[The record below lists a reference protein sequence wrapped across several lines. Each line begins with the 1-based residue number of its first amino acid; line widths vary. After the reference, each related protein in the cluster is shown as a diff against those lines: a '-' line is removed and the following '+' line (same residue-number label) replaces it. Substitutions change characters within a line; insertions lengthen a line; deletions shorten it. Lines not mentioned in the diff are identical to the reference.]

1 MKLKKEYLKSMIKRR
16 KTRSVKVGQINIGD
30 HAPILVQSMCSTD
43 TRDIKSTVRQILE
56 LEEVGCEIIRVA
68 VPDMEAA
75 KALGKIKKQIHIPL
89 VADIHFD
96 YRLAL
101 ESAKQGVDKLR
112 LNPGNIGEMENV
124 KKVVKI
130 AKERHLPIRI
140 GINVGSLDK
149 KILAKYKGK
158 ATPEAMVESAKQHL
172 KILENLNFYNTIV
185 SLKASDVTRTIEAYQ
200 LFSKKYDY
208 PVHLGITEAGTV
220 WSGSIKSA
228 VGIGSL
234 LSQGIGDTIRVS
246 LTGSVTEEV
255 RVGFEILK
263 SLDLRK
269 RGPILISCP
278 TCGRTEIDLIGL
290 ANKVEQA
297 ISKIEKPIKVAVMG
311 CVVNGPGEAREAD
324 IGVAGGKHCGA
335 IFIKGKV
342 IKTVPE
348 NKILSALL
356 DKIKKLG

>member
-1 MKLKKEYLKSMIKRR
+1 MWKRKQTKKVR
-16 KTRSVKVGQINIGD
+16 VGNVFIGGG
-30 HAPILVQSMCSTD
+30 APISVQSMCSTD
-43 TRDIKSTVRQILE
+43 TRDVKATVRQIRE

-68 VPDMEAA
+68 VPDMVAA

-101 ESAKQGVDKLR
+101 EAVKQGVDKVR
-112 LNPGNIGEMENV
+112 INPGNIGSRKKTEAVVGAV
-124 KKVVKI
+124 KKRKI
-130 AKERHLPIRI
+130 PIRI
-140 GINVGSLDK
+140 GINVGSLEKD
-149 KILAKYKGK
+149 ILAKYKGR
-158 ATPEAMVESAKQHL
+158 ATPEGMVESASRHI
-172 KILENLNFYNTIV
+172 KILEDLDFCDIVV
-185 SLKASDVTRTIEAYQ
+185 SLKASDVPRTIEAYQ
-200 LFSKKYDY
+200 LFSVKYDY
-208 PVHLGITEAGTV
+208 PLHLGVTEAGTI
-220 WSGSIKSA
+220 WSGSLKSA
-228 VGIGSL
+228 VGIGTL
-234 LSQGIGDTIRVS
+234 LAQGIGDTIRVS

-263 SLDLRK
+263 SLGLRE

-278 TCGRTEIDLIGL
+278 TCGRTEIDLVSL
-290 ANKVEQA
+290 ANKVEKA

-324 IGVAGGKHCGA
+324 IGVAGGRKIGA

-348 NKILSALL
+348 KEILPTLLSEINKIIAL
-356 DKIKKLG
+356 